1 MLLLLQV
8 PSIRNVGV
16 GGNHH
21 NFLAPLLS
29 LLSTEYSGVNMTE
42 LLTVAHSSMAMR
54 PKPAMVAKL
63 GYSTVHNV

>member
-1 MLLLLQV
+1 MMMLLQV
-8 PSIRNVGV
+8 PSTGNVGR
-16 GGNHH
+16 GGNYH

-42 LLTVAHSSMAMR
+42 LLILAHSSMAMR
-54 PKPAMVAKL
+54 PKPVWVAKL